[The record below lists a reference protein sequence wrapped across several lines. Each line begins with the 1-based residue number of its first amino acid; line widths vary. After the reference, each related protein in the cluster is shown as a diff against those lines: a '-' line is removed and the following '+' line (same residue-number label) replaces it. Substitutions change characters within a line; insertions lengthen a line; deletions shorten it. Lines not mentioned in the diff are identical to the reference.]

1 MRTATFTVNGQDFKV
16 MLNNN
21 EELTAQNSG
30 LTDAQRTLIQ
40 SLPRAE
46 GSTVSQY
53 KVKVDNLVVDGNSRA
68 NGLLKLAASMIQDET
83 MKAAVR
89 ASHHSGSGV
98 TKPDSKDSQEFKDAQ
113 SEWAKVMQEI
123 DYSKYPALTAFMGVE
138 DPVKTAIGALMA
150 VGFTK
155 EAAEAAIKAQKEAA
169 EAAIKA
175 QK

>member
-40 SLPRAE
+40 GLPRAE
-46 GSTVSQY
+46 GSTISQY
-53 KVKVDNLVVDGNSRA
+53 KVKVDSLVIDGNQRP

-89 ASHHSGSGV
+89 ASHHSGSAV
-98 TKPDSKDSQEFKDAQ
+98 SYKPDEGVVE
-113 SEWAKVMQEI
+113 EWKQAMQEL
-123 DYSKYPALTAFMGVE
+123 DLTKYPNLVKFFGVE
-138 DPVKTAIGALMA
+138 DPVETAVKALMTL
-150 VGFTK
+150 GFS
-155 EAAEAAIKAQKEAA
+155 EADARKTVAAQK
-169 EAAIKA
+169 K
-175 QK
+175 

>member
-1 MRTATFTVNGQDFKV
+1 MRTATFKVNGQDFKV

-21 EELTAQNSG
+21 EELTSQNSG

-53 KVKVDNLVVDGNSRA
+53 KVKVDELVVDGNQRP

-89 ASHHSGSGV
+89 ASHHSGSTV
-98 TKPDSKDSQEFKDAQ
+98 SCKPDADVID
-113 SEWAKVMQEI
+113 EWKQAMQEL
-123 DYSKYPALTAFMGVE
+123 DLAKYPNLVKFFGVE
-138 DPVKTAIGALMA
+138 DPIEAAVKALMTL
-150 VGFTK
+150 GFTE
-155 EAAEAAIKAQKEAA
+155 EAARATVAAKK
-169 EAAIKA
+169 
-175 QK
+175 

>member
-1 MRTATFTVNGQDFKV
+1 MRTAAFTVNGQDFKV

-53 KVKVDNLVVDGNSRA
+53 KVKVDNLVVDGNQRP
-68 NGLLKLAASMIQDET
+68 NGLLKLAASMIQDAD

-89 ASHHSGSGV
+89 ASHHSGTAASC
-98 TKPDSKDSQEFKDAQ
+98 KPDADVID
-113 SEWAKVMQEI
+113 EWKQAMQEL
-123 DYSKYPALTAFMGVE
+123 DLQKYPKLTAFFGVE
-138 DPVKTAIGALMA
+138 DPIEAAVKALMTL
-150 VGFTK
+150 GFTE
-155 EAAEAAIKAQKEAA
+155 EAARATVAAKK
-169 EAAIKA
+169 
-175 QK
+175 

>member
-40 SLPRAE
+40 GLPRAE

-53 KVKVDNLVVDGNSRA
+53 KVKVDNLVVDGNQRP

-89 ASHHSGSGV
+89 ASHHSGSA
-98 TKPDSKDSQEFKDAQ
+98 TNTTAQTTLDA
-113 SEWAKVMQEI
+113 
-123 DYSKYPALTAFMGVE
+123 LC
-138 DPVKTAIGALMA
+138 GALKNA
-150 VGFTK
+150 SLAWLK
-155 EAAEAAIKAQKEAA
+155 EAPKEVLEFVPGLAERVKKLEALEALGLTEEQKKAMIALL
-169 EAAIKA
+169 
-175 QK
+175 